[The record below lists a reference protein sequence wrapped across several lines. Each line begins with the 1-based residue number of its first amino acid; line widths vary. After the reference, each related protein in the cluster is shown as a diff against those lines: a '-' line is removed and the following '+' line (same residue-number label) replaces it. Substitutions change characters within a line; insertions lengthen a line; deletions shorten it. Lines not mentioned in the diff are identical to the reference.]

1 MAGVTTAAEAE
12 AEAEAGLA
20 VAVAVV
26 IVLMLMPVGSGL
38 ELRPGAAGV
47 RVRGVDGGLVV
58 VLVVLVV
65 VGRVVLSPR
74 GGWGVRFVVISYF
87 LAVGRLGS

>member
-1 MAGVTTAAEAE
+1 MAGVATEAE
-12 AEAEAGLA
+12 AEAEAGAGLA
-20 VAVAVV
+20 VAVAGV

-47 RVRGVDGGLVV
+47 RGRGGVDGGLVV
-58 VLVVLVV
+58 LVVLVM
-65 VGRVVLSPR
+65 GRVVLSPR

-87 LAVGRLGS
+87 LAVGRQGS